1 MGNKY
6 GCGKRDDSISGTRL
20 DNSQYV
26 RLQHLFEKLAKVE
39 KGSILEKKI
48 NLNTLTSHLEECT
61 PFAHKLY
68 DHMIRRGLKRKV
80 NFRAF

>member
-6 GCGKRDDSISGTRL
+6 GCGKRDDSIGGTRL

-26 RLQHLFEKLAKVE
+26 RLQLLFDKLAKVE
-39 KGSILEKKI
+39 KESILEKTI
-48 NLNTLTSHLEECT
+48 TLNSLTSHLEECT
-61 PFAHKLY
+61 PFARKLY